1 MNKVRAGLVGFGM
14 AGRVFHGPL
23 LSSVDGIEFAAVM
36 ERSTDRA
43 AERYPGVKVYRS
55 LTEMLADDSLN
66 FFVVATPSA
75 THFEVAREILQAGK
89 NVVVDKPM
97 SVVSSQVAELIG
109 LARER
114 KVLLAPFQNRRWDGD
129 FLTVKKLLADGA
141 LGRLV
146 HFESRFDRWRPLP
159 PTDRLWK
166 EDPASGGVL
175 VDLGSHLVDQAL
187 MLFGKP
193 ESVWAEL
200 LREREWARANDGF
213 EIRLRYPAFTVTLG
227 ANCLSLPAGPRYHLR
242 GSKGNYWKHGLDP
255 QEAALNKVKHI
266 DDPHWGEEPRSEWG
280 VLHAEANGATV
291 TEQVESIPG
300 DYRKY
305 YAGVR
310 DAVLGKAPLPVAAA
324 DAWRTAR
331 VLEWAQQSSKGRRE
345 IACDWSAEPS

>member
-1 MNKVRAGLVGFGM
+1 M

-23 LSSVDGIEFAAVM
+23 LSSVEGIELAAVM

-43 AERYPGVKVYRS
+43 AERYPDVKVYRS
-55 LTEMLADDSLN
+55 LREMLADDSLD
-66 FFVVATPSA
+66 FLVVATPSA

-89 NVVVDKPM
+89 NVVVDKPL
-97 SVVSSQVAELIG
+97 SVASSQAAELIG

-129 FLTVKKLLADGA
+129 FLTVKKLLAEGS

-146 HFESRFDRWRPLP
+146 HFESRFDRWRPFP

-175 VDLGSHLVDQAL
+175 IDLGSHLVDQAL
-187 MLFGKP
+187 TLFGRP

-200 LREREWARANDGF
+200 LREREWARVNDGF
-213 EIRLRYPAFTVTLG
+213 EIRLRYPSFAVVLG

-255 QEAALNKVKHI
+255 QEAALNKVTRI
-266 DDPHWGEEPRSEWG
+266 DDLHWGEEPQSEWG
-280 VLHAEANGATV
+280 VLHVEANGATV
-291 TEQVESIPG
+291 TRPVESVPG
-300 DYRKY
+300 DYRMY
-305 YAGVR
+305 YSGIR
-310 DAVLGKAPLPVAAA
+310 DALLGKAPLPVPAV

-331 VLEWAQQSSKGRRE
+331 VLEWAQESAGKRRE
-345 IACDWSAEPS
+345 IACDWSAEPA